1 MNSDLGK
8 ASSFSLTQKS
18 RHFPQTGYGG
28 VRFLGSIM
36 YLFDRTKLKFGDIIL
51 TRSNEKNSSL
61 ICRITKSDFSH
72 AILYV
77 GESSYIHSDPYGVH
91 SSNIQRLLIDELR
104 YAKVVRVD
112 DPIVIEKAI
121 TYARLQV
128 GTSYSKVSAA
138 NAFAK
143 VFTKLDAKRQFCSR
157 LVAKAFETAGITLVE
172 NSDACL
178 PQEIA
183 DSMFVRE
190 IKGCLYQAKSE
201 EIEFAHSYDPI
212 KNQTEITNSILKSV
226 RKLLGNKIQ
235 SLADITSAL
244 IANPKYDNEITEI
257 YEFSGYLTMWT
268 YEQERNPW
276 RYNVDLFRALP
287 LSESEQYALAT
298 QELKVANRLLDLY
311 KNNLEQYFYIKELHG
326 LKYANQQFFLYKKL
340 VENALDHK
348 FTAEEVLG
356 K

>member
-1 MNSDLGK
+1 
-8 ASSFSLTQKS
+8 
-18 RHFPQTGYGG
+18 
-28 VRFLGSIM
+28 M
-36 YLFDRTKLKFGDIIL
+36 YLLDRSKLKPGDIIL

-61 ICRITKSDFSH
+61 ICRVTNSDFSH

-91 SSNIQRLLIDELR
+91 SSNIQRLLIDEIQ
-104 YAKVVRVD
+104 YVKIVRVD
-112 DPIVIEKAI
+112 NPVSIEKAI
-121 TYARLQV
+121 SYARLQI

-157 LVAKAFETAGITLVE
+157 LVAKAFESAGVRLVA

-183 DSMFVRE
+183 DSLFVHE
-190 IKGCLYQAKSE
+190 VKGCVYQAEPK
-201 EIEFAHSYDPI
+201 EIEFANSYDPI
-212 KNQTEITNSILKSV
+212 KKQAEITNSILKSA

-235 SLADITSAL
+235 SLSDITSAL
-244 IANPKYDNEITEI
+244 IADSKYDNEITEI
-257 YEFSGYLTMWT
+257 YESSGYLTMWK
-268 YEQERNPW
+268 YEQEQNPW
-276 RYNVDLFRALP
+276 RYSIDLFKALP

-298 QELKVANRLLDLY
+298 QELKIANGLLYLY
-311 KNNLEQYFYIKELHG
+311 KNNLEQYFYIRELHG
-326 LKYANQQFFLYKKL
+326 LKYASQQFSLYKKL

-348 FTAEEVLG
+348 FTAEDILG
-356 K
+356 I

>member
-1 MNSDLGK
+1 
-8 ASSFSLTQKS
+8 
-18 RHFPQTGYGG
+18 
-28 VRFLGSIM
+28 M
-36 YLFDRTKLKFGDIIL
+36 YLLDRTKLKLGDIIL

-61 ICRITKSDFSH
+61 ICKITKSDFSH

-91 SSNIQRLLIDELR
+91 SSNIQRLLIDELH

-112 DPIVIEKAI
+112 DPVAIEKAI

-128 GTSYSKVSAA
+128 GTSYSKISAA

-157 LVAKAFETAGITLVE
+157 LVAKAFETAGIDLVA

-183 DSMFVRE
+183 DSTFVRE
-190 IKGCLYQAKSE
+190 IKGCLYQARSE

-226 RKLLGNKIQ
+226 RKLMGNKIQ

-244 IANPKYDNEITEI
+244 IVNPKYDNEVTEI
-257 YEFSGYLTMWT
+257 YESSGYPRF
-268 YEQERNPW
+268 QII
-276 RYNVDLFRALP
+276 
-287 LSESEQYALAT
+287 SAT
-298 QELKVANRLLDLY
+298 FMDRCRRGSQLLKVVRSSRQRN
-311 KNNLEQYFYIKELHG
+311 KQYYHELSAVDRG
-326 LKYANQQFFLYKKL
+326 QKIPDFCSFGTG
-340 VENALDHK
+340 D
-348 FTAEEVLG
+348 FSF
-356 K
+356 

>member
-1 MNSDLGK
+1 
-8 ASSFSLTQKS
+8 
-18 RHFPQTGYGG
+18 
-28 VRFLGSIM
+28 M
-36 YLFDRTKLKFGDIIL
+36 YLLDRTKLKLGDIIL

-61 ICRITKSDFSH
+61 ICKITKSDFSH

-91 SSNIQRLLIDELR
+91 SSNIQRLLIDELH

-112 DPIVIEKAI
+112 DPVAIEKAI

-128 GTSYSKVSAA
+128 GTSYSKISAA

-157 LVAKAFETAGITLVE
+157 LVAKAFETAGIDLVA

-183 DSMFVRE
+183 DSTFVRE
-190 IKGCLYQAKSE
+190 IKGCLYQARSE

-226 RKLLGNKIQ
+226 RKLMGNKIQ

-244 IANPKYDNEITEI
+244 IANPKYDNEVTDI
-257 YEFSGYLTMWT
+257 YESSGYLTMWI

-276 RYNVDLFRALP
+276 RYNVDLFKALP
-287 LSESEQYALAT
+287 LSESEQHALAT
-298 QELKVANRLLDLY
+298 QELEIANRLLHLY
-311 KNNLEQYFYIKELHG
+311 KNNLEQYFYIKETH
-326 LKYANQQFFLYKKL
+326 A
-340 VENALDHK
+340 
-348 FTAEEVLG
+348 
-356 K
+356 

>member
-1 MNSDLGK
+1 
-8 ASSFSLTQKS
+8 
-18 RHFPQTGYGG
+18 
-28 VRFLGSIM
+28 M
-36 YLFDRTKLKFGDIIL
+36 YLFDRTKLKSGDIIL

-61 ICRITKSDFSH
+61 ICKVTKSDFSH

-104 YAKVVRVD
+104 YAKVMRVN
-112 DPIVIEKAI
+112 DPVDIEKAI

-143 VFTKLDAKRQFCSR
+143 VFTKHDAKRQFCSR
-157 LVAKAFETAGITLVE
+157 LVAKAYETAGINLVA

-183 DSMFVRE
+183 DSECVGE
-190 IKGCLYQAKSE
+190 VKGCLYQAKSE
-201 EIEFAHSYDPI
+201 EIEFAQSYDPI
-212 KNQTEITNSILKSV
+212 KNQSEITNNILKSV
-226 RKLLGNKIQ
+226 RKLLGSKIQ

-257 YEFSGYLTMWT
+257 YESSGYLTMWA

-276 RYNVDLFRALP
+276 RYNVDLFRSLP

-298 QELKVANRLLDLY
+298 QELEIANRLLNLY
-311 KNNLEQYFYIKELHG
+311 KYNLEQFFYIRELHG
-326 LKYANQQFFLYKKL
+326 LKYANQQFLLYNKL
-340 VENALDHK
+340 VENAIEHK
-348 FTAEEVLG
+348 LTAEEMLE

>member
-1 MNSDLGK
+1 
-8 ASSFSLTQKS
+8 
-18 RHFPQTGYGG
+18 
-28 VRFLGSIM
+28 M
-36 YLFDRTKLKFGDIIL
+36 YLLDRSKLIPGDIIL

-61 ICRITKSDFSH
+61 ICRITNSEYSH

-77 GESSYIHSDPYGVH
+77 SESSYIHSDLYGVH
-91 SSNIQRLLIDELR
+91 SGNTQRLLIDEPQ
-104 YAKVVRVD
+104 YVKVVRVD
-112 DPIVIEKAI
+112 DPVAIEKAL

-128 GTSYSKVSAA
+128 GASYSKVSAA

-157 LVAKAFETAGITLVE
+157 LVAKAFESGGVRLVT

-183 DSMFVRE
+183 DSKFVHEVKDCVYQAEQKE
-190 IKGCLYQAKSE
+190 IK
-201 EIEFAHSYDPI
+201 FANSYDPI
-212 KNQTEITNSILKSV
+212 KKQAEITNSILKSV
-226 RKLLGNKIQ
+226 RKLLGNEIQ
-235 SLADITSAL
+235 SLSDITSAL
-244 IANPKYDNEITEI
+244 IADPKYDNEITEI
-257 YEFSGYLTMWT
+257 YKYSGYLTMWK

-276 RYNVDLFRALP
+276 RYSIDLFKALP

-298 QELKVANRLLDLY
+298 KELETANRLLDLY
-311 KNNLEQYFYIKELHG
+311 KSNFEQFFYIKELYG
-326 LKYANQQFFLYKKL
+326 LKYASQQFFLYKKL

-348 FTAEEVLG
+348 FTAEEILG

>member
-1 MNSDLGK
+1 
-8 ASSFSLTQKS
+8 
-18 RHFPQTGYGG
+18 
-28 VRFLGSIM
+28 M
-36 YLFDRTKLKFGDIIL
+36 YLLDRTKLKPGDIIL

-61 ICRITKSDFSH
+61 ICKITKSDFSH
-72 AILYV
+72 AILHV

-104 YAKVVRVD
+104 FAKVVRVD
-112 DPIVIEKAI
+112 NPVAIEKAI
-121 TYARLQV
+121 AYARLQV

-157 LVAKAFETAGITLVE
+157 LVAKAFESAGVRLVA

-183 DSMFVRE
+183 DSIFVHE
-190 IKGCLYQAKSE
+190 VKDCVYQAEPE
-201 EIEFAHSYDPI
+201 EIEFANSFDPI
-212 KNQTEITNSILKSV
+212 KKQTEITNSILKST

-235 SLADITSAL
+235 SLSDITSAL
-244 IANPKYDNEITEI
+244 IADPKYDNEITKI
-257 YEFSGYLTMWT
+257 YESSGYLTMWV

-276 RYNVDLFRALP
+276 RYSVDLFRALP

-298 QELKVANRLLDLY
+298 RELKIANRLLGLY
-311 KNNLEQYFYIKELHG
+311 KNNLEQYFYIRELHG
-326 LKYANQQFFLYKKL
+326 LKYANQQFILYKKL

-348 FTAEEVLG
+348 FTAEDILG

>member
-1 MNSDLGK
+1 
-8 ASSFSLTQKS
+8 
-18 RHFPQTGYGG
+18 
-28 VRFLGSIM
+28 M
-36 YLFDRTKLKFGDIIL
+36 YLFDRTKLRLGDVIL
-51 TRSNEKNSSL
+51 TRSNEKNSSI
-61 ICRITKSDFSH
+61 ICRVTKSDFSH

-91 SSNIQRLLIDELR
+91 SGNIQRLLIDELR

-112 DPIVIEKAI
+112 DPVAIEKAI

-157 LVAKAFETAGITLVE
+157 LVAKAFEAAGITLVA

-183 DSMFVRE
+183 DSRFVRE
-190 IKGCLYQAKSE
+190 VKGCLYQANSE
-201 EIEFAHSYDPI
+201 EIDFAHSYDPI
-212 KNQTEITNSILKSV
+212 KNQTEITNRVLKSA
-226 RKLLGNKIQ
+226 RKLLGNQIQ

-244 IANPKYDNEITEI
+244 IANPKYDNEVTEI
-257 YEFSGYLTMWT
+257 YELSGYLTMWK

-287 LSESEQYALAT
+287 LSESEQYALAM
-298 QELKVANRLLDLY
+298 QELKVANRLLGLY

-326 LKYANQQFFLYKKL
+326 LKYANQQFSLYKKL

-348 FTAEEVLG
+348 FTAEEVLR

>member
-1 MNSDLGK
+1 
-8 ASSFSLTQKS
+8 
-18 RHFPQTGYGG
+18 
-28 VRFLGSIM
+28 M
-36 YLFDRTKLKFGDIIL
+36 YLFDRTKLKPGDIIL

-104 YAKVVRVD
+104 YAKVVRVNN
-112 DPIVIEKAI
+112 PAAIKKAI
-121 TYARLQV
+121 IYARLQI

-138 NAFAK
+138 NAFTK

-157 LVAKAFETAGITLVE
+157 LVAKAYETAEVNLVE
-172 NSDACL
+172 NSNACL

-183 DSMFVRE
+183 DSVYVGE
-190 IKGCLYQAKSE
+190 VKGCLYQAESK
-201 EIEFAHSYDPI
+201 EIEFARSYDPL
-212 KNQTEITNSILKSV
+212 KDQTEITNNILKSV
-226 RKLLGNKIQ
+226 RKLLGSKIQ

-257 YEFSGYLTMWT
+257 YEYSGYLTMWV

-276 RYNVDLFRALP
+276 RYNVDLFRSLP
-287 LSESEQYALAT
+287 LSEREQYALAT
-298 QELKVANRLLDLY
+298 QELEIANQLLNLY
-311 KNNLEQYFYIKELHG
+311 KYNLEQYFYIRELHG
-326 LKYANQQFFLYKKL
+326 LKYANQQFLLYKKL
-340 VENALDHK
+340 VENAIDHK
-348 FTAEEVLG
+348 LTAEKVLE
-356 K
+356 KQTYHI

>member
-1 MNSDLGK
+1 
-8 ASSFSLTQKS
+8 
-18 RHFPQTGYGG
+18 
-28 VRFLGSIM
+28 M
-36 YLFDRTKLKFGDIIL
+36 YLLDRTKLKLGDIIL

-61 ICRITKSDFSH
+61 ICKITKSDFSH

-91 SSNIQRLLIDELR
+91 SSNIQRLLIDKLH

-112 DPIVIEKAI
+112 DPVAIEKAI

-128 GTSYSKVSAA
+128 GTSYSKISAA

-157 LVAKAFETAGITLVE
+157 LVAKAFETAGIDLVA

-183 DSMFVRE
+183 DSTFVRE
-190 IKGCLYQAKSE
+190 IKGCVYQARTE
-201 EIEFAHSYDPI
+201 EIEFAQSYDPI

-226 RKLLGNKIQ
+226 RKLMGNKIQ

-244 IANPKYDNEITEI
+244 IANPKYDNEVTEI
-257 YEFSGYLTMWT
+257 YESSGYLTMWI

-276 RYNVDLFRALP
+276 RYNVDLFKALP
-287 LSESEQYALAT
+287 LSESEQHALAT
-298 QELKVANRLLDLY
+298 QELEIANRLLDLY
-311 KNNLEQYFYIKELHG
+311 KNNLEQYFYIKETHG
-326 LKYANQQFFLYKKL
+326 LKYANQQFLLYKTL